1 MPGVM
6 TQAYNEFQHLRG
18 GSKTTVGLSN
28 ASLRD
33 TYQDPCALGE
43 KRQGCLSH
51 EANINK
57 N

>member
-1 MPGVM
+1 M